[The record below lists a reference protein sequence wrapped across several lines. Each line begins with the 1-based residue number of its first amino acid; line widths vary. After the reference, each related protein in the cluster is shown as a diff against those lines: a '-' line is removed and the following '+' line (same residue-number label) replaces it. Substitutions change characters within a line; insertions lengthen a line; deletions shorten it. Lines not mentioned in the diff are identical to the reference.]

1 VKERDLMQEYEH
13 LKQLIEQVAEDLAK
27 AEGGN
32 KNAGTRVRKVMQ
44 EIRQSAQNIRV
55 KILEL
60 RGQEQPAE
68 PDEVGSNPQG

>member
-1 VKERDLMQEYEH
+1 MQEYET
-13 LKQLIEQVAEDLAK
+13 LKQLIEQVAEDIAK

-44 EIRQSAQNIRV
+44 EIRQSAQAVRV

-60 RGQEQPAE
+60 RGEPQASQPGEAAVPQE
-68 PDEVGSNPQG
+68 

>member
-1 VKERDLMQEYEH
+1 MQEYET
-13 LKQLIEQVAEDLAK
+13 LKQLVEQVAEDIAK

-44 EIRQSAQNIRV
+44 EVRQAAQGIRV

-60 RGQEQPAE
+60 RGAPQESTAGE
-68 PDEVGSNPQG
+68 TSAPQE

>member
-1 VKERDLMQEYEH
+1 MQEYET
-13 LKQLIEQVAEDLAK
+13 LKQLIEQVAEDIAK

-44 EIRQSAQNIRV
+44 EIRQTAQGVRV

-60 RGQEQPAE
+60 RGEPQASQ
-68 PDEVGSNPQG
+68 PDEAASPQG

>member
-1 VKERDLMQEYEH
+1 MQEYEN
-13 LKQLIEQVAEDLAK
+13 LKQLIEHVAEDIAK

-44 EIRQSAQNIRV
+44 EIRQSAQSIRV

-60 RGQEQPAE
+60 RGQEQSATPE
-68 PDEVGSNPQG
+68 ESSPPTS

>member
-1 VKERDLMQEYEH
+1 MQEYET
-13 LKQLIEQVAEDLAK
+13 LKQLIEQVAEDIAK

-44 EIRQSAQNIRV
+44 EIRQTAQGIRV

-60 RGQEQPAE
+60 RGESQAPQASQTGEAAVPQE
-68 PDEVGSNPQG
+68 